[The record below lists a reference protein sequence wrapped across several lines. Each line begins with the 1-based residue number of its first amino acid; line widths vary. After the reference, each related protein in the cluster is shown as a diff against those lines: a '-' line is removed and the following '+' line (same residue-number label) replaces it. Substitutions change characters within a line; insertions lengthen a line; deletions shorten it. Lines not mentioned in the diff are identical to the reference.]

1 MIEEWCKITCI
12 KRLRNYEISSF
23 GNVRHCKT
31 HQQLAQSIDANGYA
45 YVLSWT
51 MRIHRLV
58 AMTFIPNPENL
69 PQVNHKDENK
79 LNNRV
84 DNLEWC
90 TAKYNNRYDTKL
102 QRISESV
109 SKSLLGNTRV
119 KGHKWTAE
127 QRKRQAERVSGNR
140 NGFYGKTHSI
150 KTKQKLSDTAKQQR
164 HNERRWMHNGND
176 TTLVYIEDIDKYLL
190 LGYTLGRGKLKQGGK
205 QV

>member
-12 KRLRNYEISSF
+12 KQLRNYEISSF

-58 AMTFIPNPENL
+58 VMTFIPNPENL

-90 TAKYNNRYDTKL
+90 TAKYNNRYGTKL

-119 KGHKWTAE
+119 KVTNGQRNNNDAMNVVGCITATIQHLFISKILTNTCFLAIHLDE
-127 QRKRQAERVSGNR
+127 VN
-140 NGFYGKTHSI
+140 
-150 KTKQKLSDTAKQQR
+150 
-164 HNERRWMHNGND
+164 
-176 TTLVYIEDIDKYLL
+176 
-190 LGYTLGRGKLKQGGK
+190 
-205 QV
+205 